1 MPENIDNNPND
12 LGINIPAEIIRIRQ
26 QTLDKEKFDKIK
38 EDLKDQL
45 YETKR
50 ENDKTLW
57 RERTIWI
64 SIIVTLSVGLIATL
78 LHFLGG

>member
-1 MPENIDNNPND
+1 MPETIYNNPDD
-12 LGINIPAEIIRIRQ
+12 LGINIPAEIIRLRQ
-26 QTLDKEKFDKIK
+26 QILDKEKFDKIK
-38 EDLKDQL
+38 EDLKDKL

-64 SIIVTLSVGLIATL
+64 SIIVALAVGFIATL